1 MQVKISLLYNQFLA
15 RTNVALT
22 SRMPCN
28 SPYIFN
34 YPLEYLA
41 HWLFFGKFLSR
52 ASNTMPPRV
61 RSPRPFCPCL
71 VMMWSQSRQMNYKT
85 RGCDKHRLTS
95 KRMRREICWWRRR
108 RWRTTCSRRA
118 TPCLIKT
125 LNTQNRI
132 IINESTPLISW
143 RTRMVP
149 PRGRSWGPR
158 SRTPLG
164 RPPRR
169 ARASWAAGASSPGRC
184 TWTCPG
190 TARRRPV
197 RKIIYK
203 RRLCNA
209 NRFSLIKLLKC
220 SDAKASLRARSST
233 RKIVLKRSKKKSLG
247 GKRRFDFFKN
257 FGAKA
262 K

>member
-1 MQVKISLLYNQFLA
+1 MLNLLCCVRFLKAWITYDIKFELSGINNLGSSVFLA
-15 RTNVALT
+15 LIELHSQNFTGRRPIIIHWPAGFAAGK
-22 SRMPCN
+22 N
-28 SPYIFN
+28 SI
-34 YPLEYLA
+34 
-41 HWLFFGKFLSR
+41 
-52 ASNTMPPRV
+52 PR
-61 RSPRPFCPCL
+61 
-71 VMMWSQSRQMNYKT
+71 
-85 RGCDKHRLTS
+85 CDKHRLTS

-169 ARASWAAGASSPGRC
+169 AQASWAVGASSPGRC
-184 TWTCPG
+184 RWTCQE
-190 TARRRPV
+190 TARMRPV
-197 RKIIYK
+197 RKIS
-203 RRLCNA
+203 
-209 NRFSLIKLLKC
+209 F
-220 SDAKASLRARSST
+220 
-233 RKIVLKRSKKKSLG
+233 
-247 GKRRFDFFKN
+247 
-257 FGAKA
+257 
-262 K
+262 